1 MRNPSTTEFITRFPE
16 FQELSASVVD
26 GAIAE
31 AGRITPPSVWTS
43 TRTEGVSYL
52 AAHLLATRSMQIGIQ
67 VGSPS
72 GNPSGQ
78 QLDASLYGQEYRR
91 LRDTLPL
98 TGFAI

>member
-1 MRNPSTTEFITRFPE
+1 MADPSTTDFLTRFPE
-16 FQELSASVVD
+16 FAELSTSVVA
-26 GAIAE
+26 GALAE
-31 AGRITPPSVWTS
+31 AARVIPDSVWTT
-43 TRTEGVSYL
+43 TRTEGITYL

-72 GNPSGQ
+72 GAPAGQ
-78 QLDASLYGQEYRR
+78 QLDSTLYGQEYRR